1 MLIRRLRRAL
11 LISVT
16 VLAMLMALPA
26 ATIARAHRSSS
37 CHVTTTHAKHGA
49 RKCARP
55 AHKAKPTHH
64 PAQSRHKHKAKS
76 HRTAEPE
83 EAEDESEAACE
94 EGAVEASS
102 SDGSSAACEAP
113 EEEQES

>member
-1 MLIRRLRRAL
+1 

-26 ATIARAHRSSS
+26 TTIARVHRSSS

-76 HRTAEPE
+76 HRTAE
-83 EAEDESEAACE
+83 AADESETACE

-102 SDGSSAACEAP
+102 SDESSAACEAP